1 MGSSDPVKS
10 DPLVLFNCPVA
21 FRDRGQM
28 WPEPKTFLLNNLC
41 SGKFCPLSLAFLG
54 NSLKSFRTNLV

>member
-21 FRDRGQM
+21 FRDRSQM

-41 SGKFCPLSLAFLG
+41 SGKSLSF
-54 NSLKSFRTNLV
+54 KSGFFGKQPEVI